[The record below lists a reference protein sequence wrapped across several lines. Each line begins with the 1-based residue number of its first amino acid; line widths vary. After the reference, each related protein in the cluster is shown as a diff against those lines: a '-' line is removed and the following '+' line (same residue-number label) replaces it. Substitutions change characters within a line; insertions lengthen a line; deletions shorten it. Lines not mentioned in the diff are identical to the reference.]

1 MSLDTTSEY
10 ANRAVDLFNDDI
22 YGHRTLYEE
31 WNLAENGTVFHSPRL
46 DPSGNKYDNLF
57 FLQEPRYVYD
67 TERTF
72 QKYDSSFLRNGAKSL
87 CNSLV
92 PYHLRMCSTIPSS
105 DFTPSAAGLTEEND
119 ISVCLSRIDGNYLES
134 LLVQSYPGLI
144 IGSIIGICGVAITI
158 FTILSMFCRNHVCT
172 ASRKKFEEK
181 ALKLTKYFMI
191 GFSILGAAGCFTVWS
206 QGQLMTNGIDK
217 VTDALHESAQNVQ
230 SKTSYITRGVEM
242 FEDFTTKLRTG
253 SENETSLVSKFL
265 SSGGIQPYL
274 NLTVD
279 WFGPFSKS
287 RDDWFVDVSLY
298 EENQGN
304 NYECWYNG
312 TLKNEVISDLGWKVL
327 QAKARRLDAIQKEGH
342 SHIQIYKDGK
352 RTNIYLFLRTFA
364 AAFHETFK
372 NDDCCKGLT
381 LGLPDIRQEG
391 FDYDFYEYSTDLF
404 HYNDGVTIN
413 IKWKMD
419 NLTVANRIEKKLEF
433 ISVTELEILN
443 TNFKLFAT
451 DTKSYGSSHWPVHDV
466 VEPQKAYPQP
476 WLNSW
481 DSEWGL
487 KRVTGIFAQ
496 ITENNE
502 NILEIRKIDEVT
514 RKIEVELDDFNKKVE
529 VHLKI
534 AENFL
539 LVISAFVITI
549 SFAVIALTHYGF
561 EKPLAIGMITF
572 TFIMCGTWFVFAI
585 LTSLG
590 TFLDDFITILENFK
604 EKPLSSDLG
613 DLIGCPR
620 PETVLASQA
629 EFRQGV
635 GIATQ
640 ILNSILKTTITFT
653 NSTCPDIIGDF
664 GGSVKLNDVFECLS
678 TADLP
683 LFEELVKANNG
694 SYSLLGFEQLPGFD
708 GFFSPPYQPIVLHRH
723 NDATSNILLFCQGY
737 NGLIDYVNSK
747 YSWSADPRFT
757 EELCEYI
764 LNGENR
770 DAFLNARP
778 FEVSSPVPY
787 NHSFQW
793 MDKFLPF
800 DTLFRDFS
808 NISPYTHE
816 LSSLDEIL
824 YSSGY
829 QRQFNLFI
837 TDLSNSRPDNSHLSD
852 LNGIKTMV
860 WDLFYFLRDFV
871 ELAVEF
877 EPFINELANC
887 QFLLDNIDPAIDG
900 MKDMRNASILLWK
913 GCLILAIGYFLVYIC
928 TVMAFRYIRLKYESL
943 KHESQNQLEHDTL

>member
-1 MSLDTTSEY
+1 
-10 ANRAVDLFNDDI
+10 
-22 YGHRTLYEE
+22 
-31 WNLAENGTVFHSPRL
+31 
-46 DPSGNKYDNLF
+46 
-57 FLQEPRYVYD
+57 
-67 TERTF
+67 
-72 QKYDSSFLRNGAKSL
+72 
-87 CNSLV
+87 
-92 PYHLRMCSTIPSS
+92 MCSTIPSS

-119 ISVCLSRIDGNYLES
+119 VSVCLSRIDGNYIES

-144 IGSIIGICGVAITI
+144 IGSIIGIFGVVITI
-158 FTILSMFCRNHVCT
+158 FTILSIFCRNQLCT

-191 GFSILGAAGCFTVWS
+191 VFSVLGAAGCFTVWS
-206 QGQLMTNGIDK
+206 QGQLMSNGIDK

-230 SKTSYITRGVEM
+230 SKMSYITRGVEM
-242 FEDFTTKLRTG
+242 FQNFTTKLRTG
-253 SENETSLVSKFL
+253 SENESLLVSKFL
-265 SSGGIQPYL
+265 TDVGIQPYL

-279 WFGPFSKS
+279 WLGPFSKS
-287 RDDWFVDVSLY
+287 RDDWFMDVSLY
-298 EENQGN
+298 EENQAN

-327 QAKARRLDAIQKEGH
+327 QAKARILDAIQKDGH

-372 NDDCCKGLT
+372 NDDCCKGLN
-381 LGLPDIRQEG
+381 LGLPDVRREG
-391 FDYDFYEYSTDLF
+391 LDYDFYEYSTDLF
-404 HYNDGVTIN
+404 DYNDGGTIN

-419 NLTVANRIEKKLEF
+419 NLTVANRVEKKLEF
-433 ISVTELEILN
+433 ISETELEMLN

-451 DTKSYGSSHWPVHDV
+451 DTKPYGSSHWPVHDV

-539 LVISAFVITI
+539 LVISAFIITV
-549 SFAVIALTHYGF
+549 SLAVIALTHYGF

-613 DLIGCPR
+613 VLIECPA
-620 PETVLASQA
+620 PYAVLASQA
-629 EFRQGV
+629 KFRQGV

-640 ILNSILKTTITFT
+640 ILNSILRTTIYIA
-653 NSTCPDIIGDF
+653 NHSICANIYSDRPPH
-664 GGSVKLNDVFECLS
+664 VFACLS
-678 TADLP
+678 IEDFP
-683 LFEELVKANNG
+683 LFEELVMANNG
-694 SYSLLGFEQLPGFD
+694 SYTLNGLEHLHGFD
-708 GFFSPPYQPIVLHRH
+708 GFFSPPYQPIVLNRH
-723 NDATSNILLFCQGY
+723 DSASSNILLFCQGY
-737 NGLIDYVNSK
+737 NGDLGVDFNPR

-757 EELCEYI
+757 EELCDYI

-770 DAFLNARP
+770 DAFLNAHP
-778 FEVSSPVPY
+778 FEISSPVPY
-787 NHSFQW
+787 DHSFQW
-793 MDKFLPF
+793 MGKFLPF
-800 DTLFRDFS
+800 DNRFFGDFS

-824 YSSGY
+824 DSSGY
-829 QRQFNLFI
+829 QRQFNQFI
-837 TDLSNSRPDNSHLSD
+837 NDLSDSRPDNSVLAG

-877 EPFINELANC
+877 EPFINEIANC

-900 MKDMRNASILLWK
+900 MKDMRDASILLWE
-913 GCLILAIGYFLVYIC
+913 GCLVLAIGYFVVYNC
-928 TVMAFRYIRLKYESL
+928 TVMAFRYIRLK
-943 KHESQNQLEHDTL
+943 HENQNQGETDDMHK